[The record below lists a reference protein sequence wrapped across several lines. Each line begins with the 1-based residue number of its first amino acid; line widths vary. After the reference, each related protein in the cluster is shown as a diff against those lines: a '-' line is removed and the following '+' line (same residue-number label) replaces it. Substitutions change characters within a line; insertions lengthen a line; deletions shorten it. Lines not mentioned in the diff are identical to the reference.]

1 MAQSASAGRLS
12 PVGMRV
18 CVLPFRER
26 REYVP
31 VDSLSNVLFSRVPE
45 GQNTDTLTGEIPVPR
60 VIAGAEPFCKG
71 PGGATTRGG
80 DAAPRP

>member
-1 MAQSASAGRLS
+1 
-12 PVGMRV
+12 MRV

-45 GQNTDTLTGEIPVPR
+45 GQNTDTLIAEIPVSR
-60 VIAGAEPFCKG
+60 VIAGAVPFFRAMLG
-71 PGGATTRGG
+71 SWHPWGGSVSVPVSRTV
-80 DAAPRP
+80 